1 MDLSFAIV
9 APEIVL
15 LAAAMLVLL
24 VELPRR
30 RSGRGEGFL
39 SEGIA
44 LVALLAAA
52 VLVVMQWGAE
62 PATNFGG
69 RLLMDAATTYFHAL
83 FLLIGLVV
91 LLLAMP
97 YLRRERLP
105 RMEFL
110 SLLLFSVTG
119 MMLMAAATEM
129 VTLFLGLELLS
140 MALYVLAGYRRDDDR
155 SIEGALKYF
164 LLGAFASAILL
175 MGMALHWGATGSLAL
190 HAAAPVSGGELLSPG
205 LARAGFWLV
214 MAGLAFKVSVVP
226 FHFWTADVYEGSP
239 APVTA
244 FMATGTKAA
253 AFAVMLR
260 LLGTGFAPEHSA
272 WAPTLWWLAVLT
284 MSVGNLM
291 AIVQSNLK
299 RMLAF
304 SSVAHAGYLLV
315 ALVVGTAGAVRAMLF
330 YLVAYT
336 LMNLGAFAVLGLVG
350 RKGEEYQSIYDYAGL
365 GRKRPLLAI
374 LMSIFLLA
382 LAGIPPTV
390 GFTGKFLL
398 FAEAVRGGYIGLTVI
413 AVLNS
418 LVSVYYYLRVIYLMT
433 MKEEWEPTPSI
444 GVPGAVAL
452 VLAVCVLLVMWLG
465 LAPVGLMD
473 AAAFAARLF

>member
-1 MDLSFAIV
+1 MSFAIV
-9 APEIVL
+9 APEIIL
-15 LAAAMLVLL
+15 LAAAMLILL
-24 VELPRR
+24 VELPSLRR
-30 RSGRGEGFL
+30 GGGEGRL

-44 LVALLAAA
+44 LLALLAAA
-52 VLVVMQWGAE
+52 GLTIMQWGDAA
-62 PATNFGG
+62 ATNFGG
-69 RLLMDAATTYFHAL
+69 RLLMDATTTYFHAL
-83 FLLIGLVV
+83 FLLIGLAV
-91 LLLAMP
+91 LLMARP
-97 YLRRERLP
+97 YLRREGLP

-129 VTLFLGLELLS
+129 VTMFLGLELLS
-140 MALYVLAGYRRDDDR
+140 MALYVLAGYQREQDR
-155 SIEGALKYF
+155 SIESALKYF

-190 HAAAPVSGGELLSPG
+190 HSIAPTSGGPMLSPMM
-205 LARAGFWLV
+205 ARAGFWLV
-214 MAGLAFKVSVVP
+214 MAGLAFKVSLVP

-291 AIVQSNLK
+291 AIVQTNLK

-330 YLVAYT
+330 YLVAYS
-336 LMNLGAFAVLGLVG
+336 LMNLGAFAILALVG
-350 RKGEEYQSIYDYAGL
+350 RRGEEYQSIYDYAGL
-365 GRKRPLLAI
+365 GRKQPWLAV

-398 FAEAVRGGYIGLTVI
+398 FAEAVRGGYVGLTVI

-433 MKEEWEPTPSI
+433 MKEEWEPTPAI

-452 VLAVCVLLVMWLG
+452 VLAVSVLLVLWLG
-465 LAPVGLMD
+465 VAPVGLMD